1 MCLLVRPKM
10 TEEDKR
16 LLKLSDLLSLDRDT
30 KRYRQAV
37 IWEMVGL
44 LRLRGIKMDS
54 PYDLEN
60 FIQDHCSHSQL
71 FEAGAFSCEPDELD

>member
-1 MCLLVRPKM
+1 M

-37 IWEMVGL
+37 IWEMIDL
-44 LRLRGIKMDS
+44 LRRRGIKMED

-71 FEAGAFSCEPDELD
+71 FECGAFPDELDFT